1 MDYHGDKGEEAEED
15 EDDDEEDEDD
25 DIGELGRTT
34 TVRPAYAGVSSSS
47 LGGLQGAS
55 SSTGS
60 SAPSPKRM
68 PIKNTFVHFDD
79 SDRKEASPLIRAE
92 TDPTGSNVAL
102 PRWPSHH
109 QRAVPAQLH
118 DEEKDAGAED
128 DGCYLSGFD
137 AELPVLSTPTASQD
151 GPPVPSAPFPRGEML
166 PRPQQA
172 PSGLHAPMSALQ
184 PAAFG
189 MPAIACAPVW
199 APGGA
204 AASWD
209 GCEAY
214 QLPPVDGPPLGSLHC
229 FHREAAGF
237 GAVSPDFR
245 VFTKGPAFA
254 GRLSVVSEGEVHM
267 GGVHRYL
274 VQFTSGELSR
284 ADGVGFVFAS
294 QLPCPKNIQRI
305 CSIFVNQRGM
315 ICMRIFG
322 EVIKAPAHVKPL
334 KIGDWVEVT
343 MDLENRVSTFK
354 LWTQDPNTGWP
365 AAFTPPR
372 STAEFRFNKKFNRA
386 GQTADKPLRLNAG
399 YLACVVQNVDV
410 TVTFGS

>member
-1 MDYHGDKGEEAEED
+1 
-15 EDDDEEDEDD
+15 
-25 DIGELGRTT
+25 
-34 TVRPAYAGVSSSS
+34 
-47 LGGLQGAS
+47 
-55 SSTGS
+55 
-60 SAPSPKRM
+60 M

-79 SDRKEASPLIRAE
+79 SDRKEASPLLRAE

-109 QRAVPAQLH
+109 QRAVPAQ
-118 DEEKDAGAED
+118 EEEAGAE
-128 DGCYLSGFD
+128 DGCYLSGVD
-137 AELPVLSTPTASQD
+137 AELAALSTPTASQES
-151 GPPVPSAPFPRGEML
+151 PPVPFAPFPRGGVL
-166 PRPQQA
+166 QGPQPA
-172 PSGLHAPMSALQ
+172 PSGLHASMGALH

-189 MPAIACAPVW
+189 MRSSACAW

-209 GCEAY
+209 GCESY
-214 QLPPVDGPPLGSLHC
+214 QLPPADGPPLGSLHA

-237 GAVSPDFR
+237 GAVTPDFR
-245 VFTKGPAFA
+245 VFTKGPTYA

-343 MDLENRVSTFK
+343 MDLENRVATFK
-354 LWTQDPNTGWP
+354 LWTQNPNTGWP
-365 AAFTPPR
+365 AEYTPPR

-386 GQTADKPLRLNAG
+386 GQAADKPLRLNAG

-410 TVTFGS
+410 TVTLGS

>member
-1 MDYHGDKGEEAEED
+1 M
-15 EDDDEEDEDD
+15 
-25 DIGELGRTT
+25 
-34 TVRPAYAGVSSSS
+34 
-47 LGGLQGAS
+47 Q
-55 SSTGS
+55 
-60 SAPSPKRM
+60 
-68 PIKNTFVHFDD
+68 
-79 SDRKEASPLIRAE
+79 
-92 TDPTGSNVAL
+92 
-102 PRWPSHH
+102 
-109 QRAVPAQLH
+109 
-118 DEEKDAGAED
+118 
-128 DGCYLSGFD
+128 
-137 AELPVLSTPTASQD
+137 
-151 GPPVPSAPFPRGEML
+151 
-166 PRPQQA
+166 
-172 PSGLHAPMSALQ
+172 
-184 PAAFG
+184 
-189 MPAIACAPVW
+189 AIACAPVW

-209 GCEAY
+209 GCEPY
-214 QLPPVDGPPLGSLHC
+214 QLPPADGPPLGSLHC

-322 EVIKAPAHVKPL
+322 DVIKAPAHVKPL
-334 KIGDWVEVT
+334 KIGDWIE
-343 MDLENRVSTFK
+343 MAIDLESRVANFNI
-354 LWTQDPNTGWP
+354 WVPDPTTWLP
-365 AAFTPPR
+365 TPGVPPK
-372 STAEFRFNKKFNRA
+372 SSAEFRFGKKFNRA
-386 GQTADKPLRLNAG
+386 GQAGDKPLRLNTG
-399 YLACVVQNVDV
+399 YFACVVQNVNL